1 MAKNFGNAG
10 SVKKFKEVA
19 KASNEKAN
27 VIQVKMISNEN
38 LKDYPRNNEDV
49 TDTIDLENSMKEL
62 GFTDP
67 LEVTSFGMN
76 EGQYM
81 IVSGHRRRRA
91 GLKVGIDTF
100 PCIIKSFLDEN
111 ELYNYVL
118 LANSQRDTA
127 KDPLLFCKRYK
138 MHEEYLN
145 ESGFTGRK
153 REEIAKRLGIS
164 VQQADRYKK
173 FNDVILSVWGM
184 VTEGIVGM
192 SSVLPMATHNV
203 QEQNE
208 IYNLLKEHYE
218 NGNTLS
224 REVCN
229 KIIKAYREG
238 KKSLYDIFKDE
249 KAEKQIQLNENEI
262 ENEIS
267 IEKNDKVDNK
277 VNDTPILGHIINTD
291 VNEEKEKSVNGL
303 ERNNEINY
311 DFSHREGLESD
322 KYKDERL
329 NDDDKK
335 VIELADKQKEKQKD
349 KQELSDTDKE
359 MQAGEKLINS
369 LAKLEN
375 ILSDK
380 YSFED
385 EKKAENVLSN
395 MATIVKMIFC
405 EIEDIS
411 SKYKIDEKYKDVM
424 EDIKNELLNE
434 YKI

>member
-1 MAKNFGNAG
+1 M
-10 SVKKFKEVA
+10 S
-19 KASNEKAN
+19 N
-27 VIQVKMISNEN
+27 VIEIKMINNEN
-38 LKDYPRNNEDV
+38 LKDYPKNNEDIL
-49 TDTIDLENSMKEL
+49 DTLDLENSMKEL

-67 LEVTSFGMN
+67 IEVTRFGMS
-76 EGQYM
+76 EGNYM

-91 GLKVGIDTF
+91 GVNIGIEVF
-100 PCIIKSFLDEN
+100 PCIIKSFLNEN

-118 LANSQRDTA
+118 LSNSQRDTA

-153 REEIAKRLGIS
+153 REAIAKRLGIS

-192 SSVLPMATHNV
+192 SSVLPMATHNF

-238 KKSLYDIFKDE
+238 KKSLYDIFKDDKSIE
-249 KAEKQIQLNENEI
+249 IILKNENEI
-262 ENEIS
+262 STQCN
-267 IEKNDKVDNK
+267 NK
-277 VNDTPILGHIINTD
+277 VNDTSVLGHIINTD
-291 VNEEKEKSVNGL
+291 VKEEKKKSDNGL

-311 DFSHREGLESD
+311 DFSHRGGLESD
-322 KYKDERL
+322 EYKDERL

-335 VIELADKQKEKQKD
+335 VIEIVSKPKD
-349 KQELSDTDKE
+349 KKELSYIEKE
-359 MQAGEKLINS
+359 MQAGEKLIS
-369 LAKLEN
+369 TLVKFEN
-375 ILSDK
+375 VLSDK
-380 YSFED
+380 YSFENQ
-385 EKKAENVLSN
+385 EKAEKVLSN
-395 MATIVKMIFC
+395 MASVVKMIFC
-405 EIEDIS
+405 ELEDIS
-411 SKYKIDEKYKDVM
+411 SKHKIEGKYKDVM
-424 EDIKNELLNE
+424 EDIKNELVNG
-434 YKI
+434 YDV